1 MEMIGCRPVEM
12 WWGQGCDVRVGAGR
26 LGENV

>member
-1 MEMIGCRPVEM
+1 MEMIGCWPVEM
-12 WWGQGCDVRVGAGR
+12 WWWRGRYERVGAGR